1 MAPGCDWALPLPG
14 LSLALSLSTLS
25 SSCALTTISSS
36 KLTSPPGS
44 GRVLLECPSSRTLPT
59 TRPCSEGKSAASNTD
74 GLEGAASL
82 GCLKEAVVGK

>member
-36 KLTSPPGS
+36 KADQPSRLWQSPPG
-44 GRVLLECPSSRTLPT
+44 VPQ
-59 TRPCSEGKSAASNTD
+59 
-74 GLEGAASL
+74 
-82 GCLKEAVVGK
+82 LKESPHNKTLL